1 MGAIKTNLPIYEN
14 EDQEWDSG
22 AAIKRVKD
30 WASDSDGNIDF
41 GKYKK
46 AFFWVDSESGDKQGY
61 YKLPFADIIDG
72 ELKAV
77 WRGVAAAKGA
87 LTGTRGGVNISDEDK
102 TSVHAAISTY
112 YKKFDKEP
120 PKMEEDNKSAEA
132 EEKEG
137 DQEQDNPEENKDPKD
152 DTKSFEKIYTKAEL
166 TEKSE
171 KEFTAVASSAIEDRH
186 GEVIDQSGWDL
197 KNFKKNPVLLWAHDH
212 YLPAIGRATK
222 IWTENGKLM
231 FKGMWSSATELGRAC
246 QQLVQEGTLNSFSVG
261 FMPYEMDGNTYIKQ
275 ELLEISLVNVP
286 ANPDAMMAAYKSLKK
301 SGFAA
306 DTIKQLGI
314 PTEVLDKIEKIDKD
328 YKELNQ
334 KVETLVKAQE
344 NKDTSAAPQVRSTK
358 EGRAKQSLVKAI
370 ARTTDKALAE
380 EKHGSSEQERKK
392 ALKIIKRAAEILSKT
407 V

>member
-1 MGAIKTNLPIYEN
+1 MTAIRTNLPVYEN

-46 AFFWVDSESGDKQGY
+46 AFFWVDSEGGDKQGD
-61 YKLPFADIIDG
+61 YKLPFADVTDG
-72 ELKAV
+72 ELKAI
-77 WRGVAAAKGA
+77 WRGVAAAMGA
-87 LTGTRGGVNISDEDK
+87 LMGARGGMNMPDEDK
-102 TSVHAAISTY
+102 MAVHAAISVY
-112 YKKFDKEP
+112 YKKFGKEP
-120 PKMEEDNKSAEA
+120 PMMGEEDNKSVVADEEEEPDDPS
-132 EEKEG
+132 EEKE
-137 DQEQDNPEENKDPKD
+137 PKD
-152 DTKSFEKIYTKAEL
+152 DTKSFEKVYTKAEF

-212 YLPAIGRATK
+212 YLPAIGHATK
-222 IWTENGKLM
+222 VWTEGGKLM
-231 FKGMWSSATELGRAC
+231 FKGIWSSATELGRAC

-261 FMPYEMDGNTYIKQ
+261 FMPFEMDGNTYIKQ

-301 SGFAA
+301 SGFGA

-314 PTEVLDKIEKIDKD
+314 PTEVLDKIEKIEKD
-328 YKELNQ
+328 YKVISQ
-334 KVETLVKAQE
+334 KVEDLVKAQE
-344 NKDTSAAPQVRSTK
+344 NKDTSAAPLVRSTK
-358 EGRAKQSLVKAI
+358 EGRTKQSLIKAI
-370 ARTTDKALAE
+370 ARTTDKALEE
-380 EKHGSSEQERKK
+380 EKHGSSELERKK

>member
-1 MGAIKTNLPIYEN
+1 MGAIKTNLPIYQN
-14 EDQEWDSG
+14 EDQQWDSG
-22 AAIKRVKD
+22 AAIQRIKE
-30 WASDSDGNIDF
+30 WASDSEGVIDF
-41 GKYKK
+41 KKYSK
-46 AFFWVDSESGDKQGY
+46 AFFWVESEAEEKQSNF
-61 YKLPFADIIDG
+61 KLPFADIIDG
-72 ELKAV
+72 ELKAI
-77 WRGVAAAKGA
+77 WQGVSNAMGA
-87 LTGTRGGVNISDEDK
+87 LASSKGGADIPESDKDSVHTEITKYYKEFGKETAKVEKEDK
-102 TSVHAAISTY
+102 PITIEEEDDPE
-112 YKKFDKEP
+112 KNKEP
-120 PKMEEDNKSAEA
+120 KNDS
-132 EEKEG
+132 
-137 DQEQDNPEENKDPKD
+137 
-152 DTKSFEKIYTKAEL
+152 KSFEKIYTKAEL
-166 TEKSE
+166 IEKSE

-186 GEVIDQSGWDL
+186 GEVIDQSGWEL

-212 YLPAIGRATK
+212 YLPAIGHATK

-261 FMPYEMDGNTYIKQ
+261 FMPYEMDGNRYTKQ

-286 ANPDAMMAAYKSLKK
+286 ANTDAMMAAYKSLKK
-301 SGFAA
+301 SGFAQ

-314 PTEVLDKIEKIDKD
+314 PTEVLDKIEKIEKD
-328 YKELNQ
+328 YIELNV

-358 EGRAKQSLVKAI
+358 EGRARQSLIKAI